1 FYQDLDFTKEE
12 IATVVKTFGLFMTI
26 GGGFLGGLLS
36 VRYGVMRIMFL
47 GAVLAMATNLLFVV
61 LAMAGNSL
69 PMLYVVISADNLAAG
84 LASAAFVA
92 FLSSLTNIRFTAMQ
106 YAIFSSLMTLVPKV
120 MGGYSGTMV
129 DAVGYVNFFIITA
142 VLGLPVLALV
152 WLAGRHLVVD
162 AAADAEA
169 APSRP

>member
-1 FYQDLDFTKEE
+1 LDFTTEE
-12 IATVVKTFGLFMTI
+12 IATVVKTFGLFMTT
-26 GGGFLGGLLS
+26 GGGAVGGLFS
-36 VRYGVMRIMFL
+36 ARYGGMRIVFL
-47 GAVLAMATNLLFVV
+47 GAVRALATNRLVVV
-61 LAMAGNSL
+61 LAMAGHRL
-69 PMLYVVISADNLAAG
+69 PMLYVVSAADALAAG

-92 FLSSLTNIRFTAMQ
+92 FLSSLTTIRFAAMQ

-162 AAADAEA
+162 AAADAGG